1 MKLKGFWLAGLAATV
16 AVAVMLTAFASSPY
30 LPLGNTGTRINVTLT
45 PFEVVSPVYSDAM
58 AHLEM
63 TARRVRGE
71 DGNYG
76 YEVYYTLSWMRLSSP
91 PTKIYIAVG
100 KQGQTGPVIVWL
112 CGGGDK
118 PACPPKTWGEITYNV
133 VPPLYLKAEEIQGV
147 QGVEAGDFEGFMTLL
162 MHNSLYIQID
172 TEKFPSGEVRAQLT
186 AR

>member
-1 MKLKGFWLAGLAATV
+1 MRRNSVWTAVLTATV
-16 AVAVMLTAFASSPY
+16 AVAVMLTAFASTQY
-30 LPLGNTGTRINVTLT
+30 MPLGNTGTRIVATLT
-45 PFEVVSPVYSDAM
+45 PFEVVPPVYSGAM
-58 AHLEM
+58 AHLDM

-71 DGNYG
+71 DGNYS

-100 KQGQTGPVIVWL
+100 RQGQTGPVIVWL

-118 PACPPKTWGEITYNV
+118 PACPPKTWGEITYNI

-147 QGVEAGDFEGFMTLL
+147 QGVGAGDFEGFMTLL
-162 MHNSLYIQID
+162 LNNALYIQIE
-172 TEKFPSGEVRAQLT
+172 TEKFPNGEVRAQLT

>member
-1 MKLKGFWLAGLAATV
+1 MKWSSAWTAALAATV
-16 AVAVMLTAFASSPY
+16 VAAVLLTALAGTQY
-30 LPLGNTGTRINVTLT
+30 MPLGSTGARIVATLT
-45 PFEVVSPVYSDAM
+45 PFEVVPPVYSDAM

-63 TARRVRGE
+63 TARRVRGT
-71 DGNYG
+71 DGNYS

-118 PACPPKTWGEITYNV
+118 PACPQKTWGEITYNFI
-133 VPPLYLKAEEIQGV
+133 PPLYLKAEEIQGV
-147 QGVEAGDFEGFMTLL
+147 QGVKPGDFEGFMTLL
-162 MHNSLYIQID
+162 LHNALYIQIE
-172 TEKFPSGEVRAQLT
+172 TESFPGGEVRTQLT